1 MIESTPHKFSL
12 RTRDGVD
19 VAYWVRRATAPRGTL
34 LLLHGAAS
42 NHTRWEAFLQTTSL
56 TQTWNALCPDLRGHA
71 ASLTRGDMSLTRH
84 CEDLVQMLE
93 AHPAA
98 DIIVVGHSLGANLAL
113 HFAARHP
120 DRIHAL
126 VLIDP
131 VVRDVALRPLTRGL
145 ARGVLHVL
153 LWATR
158 ALNRLGV
165 KRHRFPELNLTEL
178 DAIARKL
185 LDAGRETEMKR
196 LYSSTFEDL
205 KYLPVSAYLQD
216 VLNVIQPLPSRLPD
230 VPALMLLSTGQDT
243 PELANNRAL
252 ARRLTRCT
260 VVEIPCNHW
269 ILTVAPEPARMAIE
283 KFVAAH

>member
-1 MIESTPHKFSL
+1 MIGSTSYKFSL
-12 RTRDGVD
+12 RAHDGVD
-19 VAYWVRRATAPRGTL
+19 VTYWVRRAAAPRGTL

-42 NHTRWEAFLQTTSL
+42 NHTRWETFLQTTSL
-56 TQTWNALCPDLRGHA
+56 TQTWNVLCPDLRGHA

-98 DIIVVGHSLGANLAL
+98 GIIIVGHSLGANLAL

-131 VVRDVALRPLTRGL
+131 VVRDVALRPVMRGL
-145 ARGVLHVL
+145 ARSVLRIL
-153 LWATR
+153 LWAAR

-165 KRHRFPELNLTEL
+165 KRRRFPELNLAEL
-178 DAIARKL
+178 DAIARTL
-185 LDAGRETEMKR
+185 LGAGREAEMKR
-196 LYSSTFEDL
+196 LYSSAFNDFR
-205 KYLPVSAYLQD
+205 YFPVASYLQD

-230 VPALMLLSTGQDT
+230 VPALMLLSTGEDT

-283 KFVAAH
+283 KFVAAY